1 MDTVN
6 WMTTISRRL
15 RLVMLTIMLVLG
27 VKTVASALAV
37 PDLPSASVQIENLN
51 SGAKQPDKPGG
62 T

>member
-1 MDTVN
+1 MDTVS

-15 RLVMLTIMLVLG
+15 RLVVLTIMLVLG

-37 PDLPSASVQIENLN
+37 PDLPSASVQIENPN
-51 SGAKQPDKPGG
+51 SGATQPDEPEG